1 MQIKDKE
8 RFLHAISEL
17 FASVN
22 GISCTDVSSDE
33 DEAYVHATTSAFIKA
48 YVEYVLSKGDLRSP
62 NYIAQTEKWVK
73 EWIQNGPIFV
83 MFNEPG
89 LMEEVNKYIESH
101 SVSEEEND

>member
-8 RFLHAISEL
+8 RFLHAMSEL

-33 DEAYVHATTSAFIKA
+33 DEQYVHATTEAFIKA
-48 YVEYVLSKGDLRSP
+48 YFEYVLSKGDLRSP
-62 NYIAQTEKWVK
+62 AYLEKTETWIR
-73 EWIQNGPIFV
+73 EWIQNGPIFM

-89 LMEEVNKYIESH
+89 LMEEVNKYIQEH
-101 SVSEEEND
+101 TESEENND